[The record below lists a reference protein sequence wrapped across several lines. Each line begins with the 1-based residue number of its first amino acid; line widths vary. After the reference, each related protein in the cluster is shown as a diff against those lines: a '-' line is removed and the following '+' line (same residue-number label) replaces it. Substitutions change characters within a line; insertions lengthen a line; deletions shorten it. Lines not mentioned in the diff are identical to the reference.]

1 MICSCKHKVTLD
13 DRGSHL
19 RACPLGLAEHIDLHN
34 ECVGLVASLAR
45 DCSFYAIVEPRKV
58 FQTSRERPDILIKQ
72 YFPNSQ
78 RPAAIDLTFHS
89 ATAPSNVSTAMGG
102 TGFLSRLRE
111 RHKTG
116 KYKWQTDLINYS
128 FIGAGM
134 EDGGAMGP
142 GFKDMVN
149 HFCRRGG
156 DPSAEGPELVHSHC
170 ESTLLST
177 AELSGTEGVRQSGW
191 YSSSQATGRSS

>member
-1 MICSCKHKVTLD
+1 
-13 DRGSHL
+13 
-19 RACPLGLAEHIDLHN
+19 
-34 ECVGLVASLAR
+34 
-45 DCSFYAIVEPRKV
+45 
-58 FQTSRERPDILIKQ
+58 
-72 YFPNSQ
+72 
-78 RPAAIDLTFHS
+78 
-89 ATAPSNVSTAMGG
+89 MGG

-128 FIGAGM
+128 FISAGM

-156 DPSAEGPELVHSHC
+156 DPSAEGLNWSAPTVKALFYQRLSCLVQRGFAKVVG
-170 ESTLLST
+170 TLAVKLREDRAKLPSVPLIHLST
-177 AELSGTEGVRQSGW
+177 HAARQEVSTSFGLPEAEAGVVSSPREVLSSVLREPDPDGIQTSQN
-191 YSSSQATGRSS
+191 SS